1 MEHCYTNNILKWIPC
16 NKYSKHGFHLQSY
29 SSNKNFMEQ
38 KVIAG
43 AKKKIIKTRYLKWI
57 SFELLIKILLY
68 QLRN

>member
-1 MEHCYTNNILKWIPC
+1 
-16 NKYSKHGFHLQSY
+16 
-29 SSNKNFMEQ
+29 MEQ